1 MVSFRT
7 PGEPKFPFGKLVSTP
22 GALRAIPRAEML
34 LALRRHLS
42 GDWGDL
48 DDEDKKANERALAN
62 GGRLV
67 SVYHSLAHD
76 KFYVITEADRSVT
89 TILLPHEY

>member
-1 MVSFRT
+1 MVSFLN
-7 PGEPKFPFGKLVSTP
+7 PAEPKFQLGKLVSTP
-22 GALRAIPRAEML
+22 GALDAVPRAEML
-34 LALRRHLS
+34 LALRRHVS

-48 DDEDKKANERALAN
+48 DDEDKTANEQALEH
-62 GGRLV
+62 GGRLF
-67 SVYHSLAHD
+67 SVYHSLAKD